1 MMILSDLGDVRF
13 LTTFSKNPNE
23 ENPLNFVGQVRSS
36 FPESRTSQRSS
47 GVAGLQETKPEAVSN
62 Y

>member
-36 FPESRTSQRSS
+36 IPESRTSQRSS